1 MVWRIIRF
9 KQKSELILVDSISNV
24 DDLVIEMGYRKGM
37 LPIMYLGLSLGVS
50 YKLTMCLNLMEDRV
64 YKRLAR

>member
-1 MVWRIIRF
+1 M
-9 KQKSELILVDSISNV
+9 DSISNV

-64 YKRLAR
+64 HKRLAR